1 LFDRSIVNDQPTSE
15 IVTTYVRNL
24 TEWDLAA
31 ELHVLMPFSARRAR
45 FRTICEGLPPRWPQ

>member
-24 TEWDLAA
+24 IEWDLAA
-31 ELHVLMPFSARRAR
+31 ELHVLMPFSARRGA
-45 FRTICEGLPPRWPQ
+45 LPYDL